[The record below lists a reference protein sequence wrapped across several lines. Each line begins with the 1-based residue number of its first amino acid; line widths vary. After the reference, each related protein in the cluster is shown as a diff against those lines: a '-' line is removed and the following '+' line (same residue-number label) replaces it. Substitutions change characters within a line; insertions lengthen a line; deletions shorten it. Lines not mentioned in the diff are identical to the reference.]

1 MTEPSLPE
9 LEAERD
15 RLYAQLA
22 RSVISAAGR
31 SARTTASAGSRTAR
45 ARSRVILATGRGS
58 CGPGPPGGAALLAG
72 SWPPAR
78 WRRCAGRSAGM
89 RSSRRSASRS
99 RR

>member
-31 SARTTASAGSRTAR
+31 
-45 ARSRVILATGRGS
+45 
-58 CGPGPPGGAALLAG
+58 
-72 SWPPAR
+72 
-78 WRRCAGRSAGM
+78 
-89 RSSRRSASRS
+89 
-99 RR
+99 